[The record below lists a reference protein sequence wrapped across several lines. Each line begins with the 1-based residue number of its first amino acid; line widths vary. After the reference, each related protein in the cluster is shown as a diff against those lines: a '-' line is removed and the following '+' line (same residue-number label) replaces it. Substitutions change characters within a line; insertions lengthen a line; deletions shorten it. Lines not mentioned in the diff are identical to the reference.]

1 MVGWTWINFR
11 KNTMEEED
19 VALGEHRV
27 AFAEIA
33 RLLRDV
39 TSGQVTLTR
48 KVSEYTCFVCAC
60 QPHVPASLTLLTYE
74 M

>member
-1 MVGWTWINFR
+1 MVGWTWIKFR
-11 KNTMEEED
+11 KNPMEDED

-48 KVSEYTCFVCAC
+48 KVSAYTCFVL
-60 QPHVPASLTLLTYE
+60 VSLMYQHR
-74 M
+74 

>member
-1 MVGWTWINFR
+1 LALLWLAGRGLNFE
-11 KNTMEEED
+11 KNLMEEED

-48 KVSEYTCFVCAC
+48 KVSAYTCFVL
-60 QPHVPASLTLLTYE
+60 VSLMYQHR
-74 M
+74 